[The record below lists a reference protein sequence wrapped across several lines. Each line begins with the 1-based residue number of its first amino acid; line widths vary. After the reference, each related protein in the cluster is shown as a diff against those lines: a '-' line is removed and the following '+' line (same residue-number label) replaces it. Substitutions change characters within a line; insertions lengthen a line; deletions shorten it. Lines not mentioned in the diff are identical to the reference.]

1 MHLPIKNIC
10 ALGILP
16 IAIALWNCTTDGETV
31 TVGSDELSD
40 IQIIDDSIF
49 DESDEDEE
57 DEAEEAKSSSS
68 TKEEKSSSS
77 KKSSAKSSSSTKA
90 DSSQSET
97 DEDSDSDKVSSSS
110 SQKAS
115 SSSTKRILV
124 PGVEESG
131 KKDESSSSKAKSSS
145 SKAKSSSSKAKSSSS
160 KAESSSSEEEVVTP
174 SLSPIDSAIF
184 ESMETISN
192 SEQKEINRL
201 ITNKDSSF
209 TKNES
214 DSLDLSLLDYEQND
228 YLCKASDDK
237 WHGITK
243 NTIDCLTEV
252 LYGRKMTI
260 TKTYMYSFSDICNE
274 IYIRSKKAE

>member
-31 TVGSDELSD
+31 TVGSDEFSD

-145 SKAKSSSSKAKSSSS
+145 SKA
-160 KAESSSSEEEVVTP
+160 ESSSSEEEVVTP

-214 DSLDLSLLDYEQND
+214 DSLDLSLLDFDKND

-237 WHGITK
+237 WHGITQ
-243 NTIDCLTEV
+243 NTIDCLTEK
-252 LYGRKMTI
+252 LYGKKFPI
-260 TKTYMYSFSDICNE
+260 TRTYMYSFSYVCSE
-274 IYIRSKKAE
+274 IYIRSKETE

>member
-49 DESDEDEE
+49 DKSDEDEE

-110 SQKAS
+110 SQRAS

-145 SKAKSSSSKAKSSSS
+145 SKA
-160 KAESSSSEEEVVTP
+160 ESSSSEEDVVTP

-209 TKNES
+209 TKNDS

>member
-131 KKDESSSSKAKSSS
+131 KKDESSSSKA
-145 SKAKSSSSKAKSSSS
+145 
-160 KAESSSSEEEVVTP
+160 ESSSSEEEVVTP

-209 TKNES
+209 TKNDS